1 MEGTGLRLSGL
12 AGLAEKQLKKVMRS
26 AFCLSRKGSLLFCL
40 YLVLITL
47 AHNRRLNPDQ

>member
-12 AGLAEKQLKKVMRS
+12 AGLAEKQLKVMRS
-26 AFCLSRKGSLLFCL
+26 AFCLSRKGSLLLCL
-40 YLVLITL
+40 YLVLIIL